1 VSRQTGQLKQAT
13 THPAPMMATLT
24 FGPPVM
30 MEGKVKE
37 KCQLSNSRVYIPL
50 VVLDVIAP
58 ERQCV
63 YISTT
68 SLTGEA
74 VSWFVRK
81 STVLKRIN
89 LNQLEFKVPCV
100 GLKAPEIS
108 VILSACPMLRDLLW
122 L

>member
-1 VSRQTGQLKQAT
+1 
-13 THPAPMMATLT
+13 MMATLT
-24 FGPPVM
+24 FGRPSVM

-58 ERQCV
+58 ERQ

-68 SLTGEA
+68 SLRGEA

-89 LNQLEFKVPCV
+89 LNQLESQ
-100 GLKAPEIS
+100 GN
-108 VILSACPMLRDLLW
+108 LSALCGVKGT
-122 L
+122 